1 MDRCTLVGVMARRR
15 KGEAVTLYCTQC
27 TWGSELSMAET
38 EASRVVVCAHCGK
51 PIYWHRCESCGLCY
65 VGNEKPNCPA
75 CDDVTLDNL

>member
-1 MDRCTLVGVMARRR
+1 
-15 KGEAVTLYCTQC
+15 
-27 TWGSELSMAET
+27 MAET